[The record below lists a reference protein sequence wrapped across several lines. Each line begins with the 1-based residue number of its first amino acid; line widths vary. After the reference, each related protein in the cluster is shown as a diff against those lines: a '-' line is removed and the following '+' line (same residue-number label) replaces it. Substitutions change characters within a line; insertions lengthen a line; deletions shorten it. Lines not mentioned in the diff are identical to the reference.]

1 VDFESISTTAGSPHR
16 LRVGG
21 CHVINDIDMKK
32 WKKYREEDI
41 RTDSL
46 WIIGKRDN
54 SGVHSSDY
62 WGNFIPQIP
71 RQAMLRF
78 TKKSDWVLEPFLG
91 SGTTLIECRQLGR
104 NGVGVEIVPGI
115 AENAKKLIEKE
126 KNRYGVRTEVVVGDS
141 GSEKIWKEV
150 NGINKKFQLIIMH
163 PPYWDIIKFSRKKN
177 DLSNAKTLE
186 DFLSRF
192 SKVVK
197 NTYPLLENGRFLVLV
212 IGDKYE
218 KSEWIPLGFYCMEN
232 VLKNGYKLKSVV
244 VKNMTENRGKRNR
257 YSLWRYRALKGNFY
271 VFRHEYVMFFEKNSE
286 NFQSIV

>member
-1 VDFESISTTAGSPHR
+1 MKIEN
-16 LRVGG
+16 
-21 CHVINDIDMKK
+21 INDIDMKK
-32 WKKYREEDI
+32 WKKYKEEDI

-54 SGVHSSDY
+54 SGVHSPDY

-78 TKKSDWVLEPFLG
+78 TKKNEWVLDPFLG

-141 GSEKIWKEV
+141 VSEKIWKEV
-150 NGINKKFQLIIMH
+150 DNINKKFQLIIMH

-192 SKVVK
+192 SMVVK
-197 NTYPLLENGRFLVLV
+197 NTYPLLENERFLVLV

-232 VLKNGYKLKSVV
+232 VLKTGYKLKSVV
-244 VKNMTENRGKRNR
+244 VKNMTENRGKRSR
-257 YSLWRYRALKGNFY
+257 HSLWRYRALKGNFY
-271 VFRHEYVMFFEKNSE
+271 VFRHEYVIFFEKTDDR
-286 NFQSIV
+286 